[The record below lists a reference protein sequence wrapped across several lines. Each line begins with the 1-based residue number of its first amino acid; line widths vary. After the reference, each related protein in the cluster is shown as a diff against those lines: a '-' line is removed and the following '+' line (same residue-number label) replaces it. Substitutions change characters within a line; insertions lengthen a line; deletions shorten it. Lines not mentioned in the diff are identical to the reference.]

1 MKTVF
6 LSAAALALLSASA
19 LAQNTPEPAR
29 RSIKNASGAASEG
42 GAEATDDVP
51 RFDLKFPGGK
61 VKEFVHAVS
70 EALRK
75 PVNVI
80 IPKEGEETL
89 IPAVE
94 VSRVTVSALFT
105 ALSNASQHQIGV
117 PTDVMT
123 TSPGVT
129 NTSIQYKMV
138 GFTFRTDEKNS
149 PDAVWTFLVTNP
161 PQFLTQEPAVPP
173 RTVQYYP
180 VAEYLSHFTVE
191 DITMAIESGWA
202 LQGGA
207 PQPPATIR
215 FHEETKLLICAGTA
229 AQIELIPQVLK
240 GLSQMLRYPRSE
252 NLPITRKARQIII
265 PKLVFQDASVTEA
278 VDYVRRKAA
287 ELDPQHQGFNIV
299 VRLGEGAP
307 ERKITLALS
316 EVPALQVLKY
326 IAELGGLEL
335 ETGDHAIVLSGRP
348 SPVGA
353 APRIMP
359 PPSPFVPTPLPSA
372 ALPNPPGK

>member
-6 LSAAALALLSASA
+6 LSAAVASLLVSSA
-19 LAQNTPEPAR
+19 LAQNLPQPAR
-29 RSIKNASGAASEG
+29 ASVPPGTIPAGESSDA
-42 GAEATDDVP
+42 P
-51 RFDLKFPGGK
+51 RFDLKFPGGN
-61 VKEFVHAVS
+61 VKEFVAAVS
-70 EALRK
+70 KALGK

-80 IPKEGEETL
+80 VPKESEETQ
-89 IPAVE
+89 IPALD
-94 VSRVTVSALFT
+94 VSRVTVRDLFR
-105 ALSNASQHQIGV
+105 ALSNASKREVAV
-117 PTDVMT
+117 PVNIQSTG
-123 TSPGVT
+123 SPQGILT
-129 NTSIQYKMV
+129 NTSVQYKIV
-138 GFTFRTDEKNS
+138 SFIFNIEEPYPS
-149 PDAVWTFLVTNP
+149 PDAVWSFLATNP
-161 PQFLTQEPAVPP
+161 PVIPTAEPVTPP

-191 DITMAIESGWA
+191 DITAAIESGWA

-207 PQPPATIR
+207 AQPPATIR

-229 AQIELIPQVLK
+229 TQIELIPQVLK

-252 NLPITRKARQIII
+252 NLPITRRARQIII
-265 PKLVFQDASVTEA
+265 PKLVFQEASVTEA